1 MVEGPHQFDIESI
14 KASLK
19 RRQKIGRIAF
29 GLWMGTLFAIV
40 LLFAGT
46 SYLASSKASGQLAE
60 VRAEMQKLSQTADE
74 EIESLRNELD
84 NKLKDLEGELT
95 VERER
100 IPVVRNSINSLEGQ
114 IRQEVDRMET
124 SVRRALAKQTRT
136 INRLSRKAGDVSS
149 QLEAIAPQIAS
160 LHGQA
165 QETQARM
172 EVVQSAQR
180 SLQQAQEGIAR
191 EIGKFRQ
198 SLEGTESR
206 FESLRAEVDLA
217 RVEVDEKF
225 VRLAQQV
232 TVRTF
237 WVKRK
242 HTHEINDWGWQI
254 SVDDVKKDLV
264 SRLKILDTN
273 LQPSAT
279 VFAREAVRPRQEYE
293 FAYRNRRYR
302 LVVDEVLG
310 TPKQGYRAVVPF
322 VREFSSRPHTARI
335 TITPEGML
343 PASR

>member
-1 MVEGPHQFDIESI
+1 MSENPYKFDLEGIT
-14 KASLK
+14 ASLA
-19 RRQKIGRIAF
+19 RRQRIGRIAF
-29 GLWMGTLFAIV
+29 AVWMGTLFVIV
-40 LLFAGT
+40 ALFT
-46 SYLASSKASGQLAE
+46 WSSYQASQVTASQLTTL
-60 VRAEMQKLSQTADE
+60 QSQMSTLEQIADE
-74 EIESLRNELD
+74 EIQSLRNELD
-84 NKLKDLEGELT
+84 NKLKGLEGDLT

-114 IRQEVDRMET
+114 IRQEVDRMGT

-136 INRLSRKAGDVSS
+136 INRLSREAGDVSS
-149 QLEAIAPQIAS
+149 QLETIAPQIAS

-172 EVVQSAQR
+172 EAVQSVQR
-180 SLQQAQEGIAR
+180 SLQQTQEGIAR

-198 SLEGTESR
+198 SLVGTESR

-225 VRLAQQV
+225 VRLARQV

-237 WVKRK
+237 WVGRK

-264 SRLKILDTN
+264 SRLEILDTN

-293 FAYRNRRYR
+293 FVYRNRRYR
-302 LVVDEVLG
+302 LVVDEVLA
-310 TPKQGYRAVVPF
+310 TPKRGFKAVMPF
-322 VREFSSRPHTARI
+322 VREISPRPHTARI
-335 TITPEGML
+335 TIIPEGIL

>member
-1 MVEGPHQFDIESI
+1 MSENPYKFDLEGIT
-14 KASLK
+14 ASLA
-19 RRQKIGRIAF
+19 RRQRIGRIAF
-29 GLWMGTLFAIV
+29 AVWTGTLFAIV

-46 SYLASSKASGQLAE
+46 SYLTSRKASGQLAE

-180 SLQQAQEGIAR
+180 SLQQAAPNETDGTRSREG
-191 EIGKFRQ
+191 G
-198 SLEGTESR
+198 
-206 FESLRAEVDLA
+206 VDCA
-217 RVEVDEKF
+217 GR
-225 VRLAQQV
+225 
-232 TVRTF
+232 TV
-237 WVKRK
+237 V
-242 HTHEINDWGWQI
+242 
-254 SVDDVKKDLV
+254 
-264 SRLKILDTN
+264 
-273 LQPSAT
+273 A
-279 VFAREAVRPRQEYE
+279 
-293 FAYRNRRYR
+293 
-302 LVVDEVLG
+302 
-310 TPKQGYRAVVPF
+310 
-322 VREFSSRPHTARI
+322 
-335 TITPEGML
+335 
-343 PASR
+343 